1 MCNHHEESEYIWE
14 HGVLLGSH
22 PVWLSSQTNLK
33 LLYNPVEEQ
42 FIVCHYITEGKDTVQ
57 FNLLFTSLCAGI
69 VLYYFLALIISFYLS
84 VVLIILKDCICS
96 VSKTEEFMDTIINLK
111 LKFSRDQRDFS
122 LSSNTMELD
131 CLLSCVAQIGNKMS
145 LS

>member
-33 LLYNPVEEQ
+33 LLYNPVEGQ

-57 FNLLFTSLCAGI
+57 FNLLFASLCAGI

-84 VVLIILKDCICS
+84 VVLIIL
-96 VSKTEEFMDTIINLK
+96 
-111 LKFSRDQRDFS
+111 
-122 LSSNTMELD
+122 
-131 CLLSCVAQIGNKMS
+131 
-145 LS
+145 